1 MYPTHSKK
9 RQSLKDNILFIKAF
23 LKSPAHVG
31 AIFPS
36 SRALADAMTSF
47 EELPK
52 TKTILELGC
61 GTGAITEAIL
71 EKISPSATYIGIE
84 LNKNCVEHLSK
95 RFPNNTFQ
103 YGSAERIQEYLQQYH
118 LENAEAIISGLPW
131 AVLPEEMQ
139 NKIFD
144 AILHN
149 LSADGIFVTFAYSHA
164 KYMPRAR
171 RLKHRLEKYF
181 DKVKTSP
188 TIWKN
193 VPPAFFYECRY
204 PKQSLIKCYKQTKNE
219 TDLE

>member
-1 MYPTHSKK
+1 M
-9 RQSLKDNILFIKAF
+9 
-23 LKSPAHVG
+23 
-31 AIFPS
+31 
-36 SRALADAMTSF
+36 
-47 EELPK
+47 
-52 TKTILELGC
+52 
-61 GTGAITEAIL
+61 
-71 EKISPSATYIGIE
+71 
-84 LNKNCVEHLSK
+84 NKNCVEHLSK
-95 RFPNNTFQ
+95 RFPNNNFHH
-103 YGSAERIQEYLQQYH
+103 GSAERIQEYLQQYH